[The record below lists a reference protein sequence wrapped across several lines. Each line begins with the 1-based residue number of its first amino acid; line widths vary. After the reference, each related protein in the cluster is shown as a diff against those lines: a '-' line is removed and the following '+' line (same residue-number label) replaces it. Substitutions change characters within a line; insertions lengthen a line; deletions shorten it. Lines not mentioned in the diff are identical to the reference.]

1 MKNQAAS
8 DLASIS
14 GVTATAPSRAWFNR
28 THGHAM
34 DPYDWPY
41 YCTAISVPG
50 IAAAIAMLPRIAGF
64 GQLAMS
70 ALHHSGDAFM
80 HSHEA
85 LMRSSMACSV
95 AALAIG
101 FSDPH

>member
-1 MKNQAAS
+1 M
-8 DLASIS
+8 
-14 GVTATAPSRAWFNR
+14 TTTAPSRVSFNR

-70 ALHHSGDAFM
+70 ALHHSGDAFI